1 MMELRRGR
9 LRRQM
14 TEEKQQPE
22 QKHRGPRAVSTVRLG
37 FLSVGA
43 RVTRLG
49 TGQEITLG
57 RKALAGL

>member
-43 RVTRLG
+43 
-49 TGQEITLG
+49 
-57 RKALAGL
+57 